1 MLIFA
6 LPFCSLLDRCQ
17 SVPKSNWRDR
27 WRIHDIREQNE
38 GRGVRNFEEEMLVG
52 RVYRSMHG
60 LFKEGFPLDEFIRNE
75 KGDFE

>member
-1 MLIFA
+1 LLIFA

-17 SVPKSNWRDR
+17 SVPKSIGRDR
-27 WRIHDIREQNE
+27 WWIHDIREQNE
-38 GRGVRNFEEEMLVG
+38 GRVVRKFEEEMLVG
-52 RVYRSMHG
+52 RIDRLMHG